1 MTTPHV
7 VLTPRYA
14 EAVQYASELHA
25 GQTRKST
32 NIAYISHLLGVSSLV
47 LEAGG
52 DEDMAIAALL
62 HDGPEDRGG
71 QATLDE
77 IRACFGDRV
86 AHIVEGCSDSLS
98 ADPEDK
104 APWKDRKVAYLEHL
118 KDADD
123 DTLAVSLADK
133 LHNARAIAT
142 DLMVTGPSTWDR
154 FNASPPEILWYY
166 ESIVEI
172 ARRRQADPFLVTN
185 LQEAVNNMVT
195 VPKLDADQREI
206 TRYATTYN
214 AYERWFGN
222 LGMVSEMLE
231 PLEQDFRQTGRVSEH
246 VGVDALRA
254 WLFVLIR
261 SDRFNGSL
269 APAGDENGTV
279 TDLPEN
285 PQVRQIVEALNEREL
300 AANPSEP
307 RK

>member
-62 HDGPEDRGG
+62 HDGPEDQGG

-77 IRACFGDRV
+77 IRVRFGDRV

-98 ADPEDK
+98 DDPEDK
-104 APWKDRKVAYLEHL
+104 DPWKDRKVTYLGHL

-142 DLMVTGPSTWDR
+142 DLMITGPSTWDR

-166 ESIVEI
+166 ESI
-172 ARRRQADPFLVTN
+172 
-185 LQEAVNNMVT
+185 
-195 VPKLDADQREI
+195 
-206 TRYATTYN
+206 
-214 AYERWFGN
+214 
-222 LGMVSEMLE
+222 
-231 PLEQDFRQTGRVSEH
+231 
-246 VGVDALRA
+246 
-254 WLFVLIR
+254 
-261 SDRFNGSL
+261 L
-269 APAGDENGTV
+269 AIGT
-279 TDLPEN
+279 
-285 PQVRQIVEALNEREL
+285 EREAATFLTVNL
-300 AANPSEP
+300 ADAVSDMAGFTYQ
-307 RK
+307 

>member
-62 HDGPEDRGG
+62 HDGPEDQGG
-71 QATLDE
+71 RATLNE
-77 IRACFGDRV
+77 IRSRFGGRV

-98 ADPEDK
+98 DDPEDK
-104 APWKDRKVAYLEHL
+104 DPWKDRKVTYLEHL

-142 DLMVTGPSTWDR
+142 DLMITGPSTWDR
-154 FNASPPEILWYY
+154 FNASPSEILWYY
-166 ESIVEI
+166 ESI
-172 ARRRQADPFLVTN
+172 
-185 LQEAVNNMVT
+185 
-195 VPKLDADQREI
+195 
-206 TRYATTYN
+206 
-214 AYERWFGN
+214 
-222 LGMVSEMLE
+222 
-231 PLEQDFRQTGRVSEH
+231 
-246 VGVDALRA
+246 
-254 WLFVLIR
+254 
-261 SDRFNGSL
+261 L
-269 APAGDENGTV
+269 AIGK
-279 TDLPEN
+279 
-285 PQVRQIVEALNEREL
+285 EREAATFLTVNL
-300 AANPSEP
+300 ADAVSDMAGFTHY
-307 RK
+307 

>member
-62 HDGPEDRGG
+62 HDGPEDQGG

-77 IRACFGDRV
+77 IRARFGDRV

-98 ADPEDK
+98 EDPEDK
-104 APWKDRKVAYLEHL
+104 DPWKERKVAYLEHL

-123 DTLAVSLADK
+123 DVLTVSLADK
-133 LHNARAIAT
+133 LHNARAIVT
-142 DLMVTGPSTWDR
+142 DLMITGPETWDR

-166 ESIVEI
+166 ESILSVGFERRALSFLRVNLADSVEFI
-172 ARRRQADPFLVTN
+172 HKC
-185 LQEAVNNMVT
+185 LQ
-195 VPKLDADQREI
+195 
-206 TRYATTYN
+206 
-214 AYERWFGN
+214 
-222 LGMVSEMLE
+222 S
-231 PLEQDFRQTGRVSEH
+231 
-246 VGVDALRA
+246 
-254 WLFVLIR
+254 
-261 SDRFNGSL
+261 
-269 APAGDENGTV
+269 
-279 TDLPEN
+279 
-285 PQVRQIVEALNEREL
+285 
-300 AANPSEP
+300 
-307 RK
+307 

>member
-62 HDGPEDRGG
+62 HDGPEDQGG

-77 IRACFGDRV
+77 IRVRFGDRV

-98 ADPEDK
+98 EDPEDK
-104 APWKDRKVAYLEHL
+104 APWKNRKVSYLNHL

-123 DTLAVSLADK
+123 DTLTVSLADK

-142 DLMVTGPSTWDR
+142 DLMITGPSTWDR

-166 ESIVEI
+166 ES
-172 ARRRQADPFLVTN
+172 
-185 LQEAVNNMVT
+185 
-195 VPKLDADQREI
+195 
-206 TRYATTYN
+206 
-214 AYERWFGN
+214 
-222 LGMVSEMLE
+222 
-231 PLEQDFRQTGRVSEH
+231 
-246 VGVDALRA
+246 
-254 WLFVLIR
+254 VLAI
-261 SDRFNGSL
+261 GK
-269 APAGDENGTV
+269 
-279 TDLPEN
+279 
-285 PQVRQIVEALNEREL
+285 EREAATFLTVNL
-300 AANPSEP
+300 ADAVSDMAGFTYQ
-307 RK
+307 

>member
-62 HDGPEDRGG
+62 HDGPEDQGG
-71 QATLDE
+71 RATLNE
-77 IRACFGDRV
+77 IRVRFGDRV

-98 ADPEDK
+98 EDPEEK
-104 APWKDRKVAYLEHL
+104 APWKDRKVTYLGHL

-142 DLMVTGPSTWDR
+142 DLMITGPSTWDR

-166 ESIVEI
+166 ESI
-172 ARRRQADPFLVTN
+172 
-185 LQEAVNNMVT
+185 
-195 VPKLDADQREI
+195 
-206 TRYATTYN
+206 
-214 AYERWFGN
+214 
-222 LGMVSEMLE
+222 
-231 PLEQDFRQTGRVSEH
+231 
-246 VGVDALRA
+246 
-254 WLFVLIR
+254 
-261 SDRFNGSL
+261 L
-269 APAGDENGTV
+269 AIGK
-279 TDLPEN
+279 
-285 PQVRQIVEALNEREL
+285 EREAATFLTVNL
-300 AANPSEP
+300 ADAVSDMAGFTH
-307 RK
+307 

>member
-14 EAVQYASELHA
+14 EAVQYMSELHA

-62 HDGPEDRGG
+62 HDGPEDQGG
-71 QATLDE
+71 RATLDE
-77 IRACFGDRV
+77 IRARFGGRV

-98 ADPEDK
+98 EDPEDK
-104 APWKDRKVAYLEHL
+104 DPWKDRKVAYLDHL

-123 DTLAVSLADK
+123 DTLTVSLADK

-142 DLMVTGPSTWDR
+142 DLMIMGPSTWDR

-172 ARRRQADPFLVTN
+172 AHRRQANPFLVTN

-195 VPKLDADQREI
+195 VPSPDADEREI
-206 TRYATTYN
+206 THYAVTYN

-222 LGMVSEMLE
+222 LGIVSAMLE
-231 PLEQDFRQTGRVSEH
+231 PLEQEFRQTGRVSEH

-261 SDRFNGSL
+261 SRRFSGGLVPSGDGSF
-269 APAGDENGTV
+269 TV
-279 TDLPEN
+279 TDPPGN
-285 PQVRQIVEALNEREL
+285 SAIRGIITALHHK
-300 AANPSEP
+300 AAG
-307 RK
+307 K

>member
-62 HDGPEDRGG
+62 HDGPEDQGG

-77 IRACFGDRV
+77 IRVRFGDRV
-86 AHIVEGCSDSLS
+86 AHIVHGCSDSLS
-98 ADPEDK
+98 EDPEDK
-104 APWKDRKVAYLEHL
+104 APWKDRKVTYLGHL

-142 DLMVTGPSTWDR
+142 DLMITGPSTWDR

-166 ESIVEI
+166 ESI
-172 ARRRQADPFLVTN
+172 
-185 LQEAVNNMVT
+185 
-195 VPKLDADQREI
+195 
-206 TRYATTYN
+206 
-214 AYERWFGN
+214 
-222 LGMVSEMLE
+222 
-231 PLEQDFRQTGRVSEH
+231 
-246 VGVDALRA
+246 
-254 WLFVLIR
+254 
-261 SDRFNGSL
+261 L
-269 APAGDENGTV
+269 AIGK
-279 TDLPEN
+279 
-285 PQVRQIVEALNEREL
+285 EREAATFLTVNL
-300 AANPSEP
+300 ADAVSDMAGFTH
-307 RK
+307 